1 MKRLAEVPPTPIVV
15 LLTLAGLLG
24 VGLIWPQFAELEY
37 AMQGRV
43 GNGIVDYE
51 LAFSAERASTI
62 LFLWGDAGRAAA
74 GRSLWIDFAFMPSYA
89 LLVGGLTLLIG
100 RAMPGWWGRVGL
112 WLALAPILA
121 ALLDAFENVM
131 LLSILDRVRNVPP
144 IPPLAAGVAAAIKF
158 GLLGLAAVYWPLSG
172 LVWLVRQAG
181 IRDVR
186 VE

>member
-37 AMQGRV
+37 IMQGRG
-43 GNGIVDYE
+43 GNGIVEYE

-62 LFLWGDAGRAAA
+62 LFLWGNEGTAAA
-74 GRSLWIDFAFMPSYA
+74 ERSLRIDFAFMPSYA
-89 LLVGGLTLLIG
+89 LLLGGLTLLIA

-112 WLALAPILA
+112 WLAPAPILA
-121 ALLDAFENVM
+121 ALLDGFENVM
-131 LLSILDRVRNVPP
+131 LLSILDQAQNVPP
-144 IPPLAAGVAAAIKF
+144 IPPLAAGVAAALKF
-158 GLLGLAAVYWPLSG
+158 GLLALAAAYWPISG

-181 IRDVR
+181 IREVR